1 MKRKVFLIQMLV
13 LLFTL
18 QNIWNVAEAA
28 CLHEMPSFQN
38 TRVLNK
44 MSVPSS
50 TKNLNKFQKINDS
63 KQDFVE
69 NKKIYDYCQKV
80 CFNEKCQH
88 FANSV
93 VIQLDTLADNQF
105 KINIRLDIIQPYWEI
120 NFYQSPYLNFVT
132 PPPELS
138 PLVVG

>member
-1 MKRKVFLIQMLV
+1 MKRNVFLMQMLI

-44 MSVPSS
+44 MSVQSS
-50 TKNLNKFQKINDS
+50 TENLNKFQDLNDS
-63 KQDFVE
+63 KQLLVE
-69 NKKIYDYCQKV
+69 SKKISDYCQKV
-80 CFNEKCQH
+80 CFNEKCYH

-93 VIQLDTLADNQF
+93 VIQIDPLADQQF
-105 KINIRLDIIQPYWEI
+105 KTNIQLDVIQPYWEL